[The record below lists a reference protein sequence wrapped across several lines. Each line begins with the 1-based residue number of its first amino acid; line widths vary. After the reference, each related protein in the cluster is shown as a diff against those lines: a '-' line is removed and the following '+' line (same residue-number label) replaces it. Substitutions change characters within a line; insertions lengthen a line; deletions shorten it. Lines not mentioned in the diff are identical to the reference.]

1 MKNLIPMKKA
11 LKQISKKAYK
21 NKQIMASLT
30 TLSQSAFEAKKAEAI
45 GNELMR
51 KEITLSEFNVVD
63 NNHIDIDGVKIE
75 VTDKAF
81 GKLLGRLRIPKA
93 FAKRFS
99 EGFGNDGLRQLIGM
113 MKTMKSSHN
122 DQTVTLLVDP
132 STRKITDILPAGY
145 ASISN
150 ESFIDFASRYIDQY
164 NLGVTHMGS
173 SQYGGTQINCVAP
186 NTMFHVPGMTNE
198 VFNTGVTFRN
208 SPTRGLEVSPY
219 LSRLICTNGMTSTSF
234 AENYGLHNLN
244 DKNINEF
251 NEHMIRMASTGFQPV
266 GLADAIKKANSTDAS
281 LMEMQKA
288 ASAILST
295 DKAVDYDYIQRYI
308 PVERAMKAYSNL
320 GADPNTFTQAQM
332 KNAKSGMSVWDVVNG
347 MTNFASNDTRFD
359 IGDQKMGNLMV
370 TAGNILTKKQYDT
383 EGVLDINPFANRQ
396 LLTTSES
403 ARVRGEA

>member
-1 MKNLIPMKKA
+1 M
-11 LKQISKKAYK
+11 Q
-21 NKQIMASLT
+21 SLT
-30 TLSQSAFEAKKAEAI
+30 TLSQSAFDTKKAEAI
-45 GNELMR
+45 NNQLMR
-51 KEITLSEFNVVD
+51 KEITLSEFNVID
-63 NNHIDIDGVKIE
+63 NNHIDVDGVKIE

-99 EGFGNDGLRQLIGM
+99 EGFGNDGLRQLITM
-113 MKTMKSSHN
+113 MKSAKSSRN
-122 DQTVTLLVDP
+122 EQTVTLLVDP

-145 ASISN
+145 ASISQ

-186 NTMFHVPGMTNE
+186 QGMFNVPGMTNE

-208 SPTRGLEVSPY
+208 TPTRGLEVSPY
-219 LSRLICTNGMTSTSF
+219 LERLICANGMTSTAF

-251 NEHMIRMASTGFQPV
+251 NEHMIRMASTNFQPV
-266 GLADAIKKANSTDAS
+266 GLADNIKKANNTDAS
-281 LMEMQKA
+281 LAEMQRA
-288 ASAILST
+288 ASSILSL
-295 DKAVDYDYIQRYI
+295 DKAVDYDYVQKYI
-308 PVERAMKAYSNL
+308 PVERAFKAYSQL
-320 GADPNTFTQAQM
+320 GADPNTFTKAQM
-332 KNAKSGMSVWDVVNG
+332 KNAKSGMSVWDLVNG
-347 MTNFASNDTRFD
+347 MTNFASNDTKFN
-359 IGDQKMGNLMV
+359 INEGKMGNLMV
-370 TAGNILTKKQYDT
+370 TAGNILCKKQYDT
-383 EGVLDINPFANRQ
+383 EGVLDINPFATRD

>member
-1 MKNLIPMKKA
+1 M
-11 LKQISKKAYK
+11 Q
-21 NKQIMASLT
+21 SLT
-30 TLSQSAFEAKKAEAI
+30 TLSQSAFDVKKAEAI
-45 GNELMR
+45 NNQLMR
-51 KEITLSEFNVVD
+51 KEITLSEFNVID
-63 NNHIDIDGVKIE
+63 NNHIDVDGVKIE

-99 EGFGNDGLRQLIGM
+99 EGFGNDGLRQLITM
-113 MKTMKSSHN
+113 MKSAKSSKN
-122 DQTVTLLVDP
+122 EQTVTLLVDP
-132 STRKITDILPAGY
+132 NSRKITDILPAGY
-145 ASISN
+145 ASISQ

-186 NTMFHVPGMTNE
+186 QGMFNVPGMTNE

-208 SPTRGLEVSPY
+208 TPTRGLEVSPY
-219 LSRLICTNGMTSTSF
+219 LERLICANGMTSTAF

-251 NEHMIRMASTGFQPV
+251 NEHMIRMASTNFQPV
-266 GLADAIKKANSTDAS
+266 GLADNIKKANNTDAS
-281 LMEMQKA
+281 LAEMQRA
-288 ASAILST
+288 ASSILSL
-295 DKAVDYDYIQRYI
+295 DKAVDYDYVQKYI
-308 PVERAMKAYSNL
+308 PVERAFKAYSQL
-320 GADPNTFTQAQM
+320 GADPNTFTKAQM

-347 MTNFASNDTRFD
+347 MTNFASNDTKFN
-359 IGDQKMGNLMV
+359 INEGKMGNLMV
-370 TAGNILTKKQYDT
+370 TAGNILCKKQYDT
-383 EGVLDINPFANRQ
+383 EGVLDINPFATRD

>member
-1 MKNLIPMKKA
+1 M
-11 LKQISKKAYK
+11 Q
-21 NKQIMASLT
+21 SLT
-30 TLSQSAFEAKKAEAI
+30 TLSQSAFDVKKAEAI
-45 GNELMR
+45 NNQLMR
-51 KEITLSEFNVVD
+51 KEITLSEFNVID
-63 NNHIDIDGVKIE
+63 NNHIDVDGVKIE

-99 EGFGNDGLRQLIGM
+99 EGFGNDGLRQLITM
-113 MKTMKSSHN
+113 MKSAKSSRN
-122 DQTVTLLVDP
+122 EQTVTLLVDP

-145 ASISN
+145 ASISQ

-186 NTMFHVPGMTNE
+186 QGMFNVPGMTNE

-208 SPTRGLEVSPY
+208 TPTRGLEVSPY
-219 LSRLICTNGMTSTSF
+219 LERLICANGMTSTAF

-251 NEHMIRMASTGFQPV
+251 NEHMIRMASTNFQPV
-266 GLADAIKKANSTDAS
+266 GLADNIKKANSTDAS
-281 LMEMQKA
+281 LAEMQRA
-288 ASAILST
+288 ASSILSL
-295 DKAVDYDYIQRYI
+295 DKAVDYDYVQKYI
-308 PVERAMKAYSNL
+308 PVERAFKAYSQL
-320 GADPNTFTQAQM
+320 GADPNTFTKAQM
-332 KNAKSGMSVWDVVNG
+332 KNAKSGMSVWDLVNG
-347 MTNFASNDTRFD
+347 MTNFASNDTKFN
-359 IGDQKMGNLMV
+359 INEGKMGNLMV
-370 TAGNILTKKQYDT
+370 TAGNILCKKQYDT
-383 EGVLDINPFANRQ
+383 EGVLDINPFATRD

>member
-1 MKNLIPMKKA
+1 
-11 LKQISKKAYK
+11 
-21 NKQIMASLT
+21 MANLT
-30 TLSQSAFEAKKAEAI
+30 TLSQSAFDAKKKEAI

-99 EGFGNDGLRQLIGM
+99 EGFGNDGLRQLITM
-113 MKTMKSSHN
+113 MKSMKSSRN

-132 STRKITDILPAGY
+132 NTRKIIDILPAGY
-145 ASISN
+145 AAISN
-150 ESFIDFASRYIDQY
+150 ESFFDFASRYIDQY
-164 NLGVTHMGS
+164 NLGVTHVGS
-173 SQYGGTQINCVAP
+173 NPYGGSQINCVSP
-186 NTMFHVPGMTNE
+186 NGMFRVPGMQNE

-208 SPTRGLEVSPY
+208 TPTRGLEVSPY
-219 LSRLICTNGMTSTSF
+219 LSRLICTNGMTSTAF

-266 GLADAIKKANSTDAS
+266 GLADTIKKAYNTDAS
-281 LMEMQKA
+281 LAEMQKA
-288 ASAILST
+288 ASAIMST

-308 PVERAMKAYSNL
+308 PVERALKAYSNL
-320 GADPNTFTQAQM
+320 GAEPTTFTQAQM

-347 MTNFASNDTRFD
+347 MTNFASNDTRYNID
-359 IGDQKMGNLMV
+359 DSRMGNLMV
-370 TAGNILTKKQYDT
+370 TAGDILTKRQYDT

>member
-1 MKNLIPMKKA
+1 MKSI
-11 LKQISKKAYK
+11 
-21 NKQIMASLT
+21 T
-30 TLSQSAFEAKKAEAI
+30 TLSQSAFDVKKAEAI
-45 GNELMR
+45 NNQLMR

-99 EGFGNDGLRQLIGM
+99 DGFGNDGLRQLITM
-113 MKTMKSSHN
+113 MKSAKSSRN
-122 DQTVTLLVDP
+122 EQTVTLLVDP

-150 ESFIDFASRYIDQY
+150 ESFVDFASRYIDQY

-186 NTMFHVPGMTNE
+186 QGMFNVPGMTNE

-208 SPTRGLEVSPY
+208 TPTRGLEVSPY
-219 LSRLICTNGMTSTSF
+219 LERLICANGMTSTAF

-251 NEHMIRMASTGFQPV
+251 NEHMIRMASTNFQPV
-266 GLADAIKKANSTDAS
+266 GLADNIKKANNTDAS
-281 LMEMQKA
+281 LAEMQRA
-288 ASAILST
+288 ASSILSL
-295 DKAVDYDYIQRYI
+295 DKSVDYNYVNKYI
-308 PVERAMKAYSNL
+308 PVEKAFKAYSDL
-320 GADPNTFTQAQM
+320 GADPNTFTKAQM

-347 MTNFASNDTRFD
+347 MTNFASNDTKFN
-359 IGDQKMGNLMV
+359 INEGKMGNLMV
-370 TAGNILTKKQYDT
+370 TAGNILCKKQYDT
-383 EGVLDINPFANRQ
+383 EGVLDINPFATRN

-403 ARVRGEA
+403 AMVRGEA

>member
-1 MKNLIPMKKA
+1 MKSI
-11 LKQISKKAYK
+11 
-21 NKQIMASLT
+21 T
-30 TLSQSAFEAKKAEAI
+30 TLSQSAFDVKKAEAI

-99 EGFGNDGLRQLIGM
+99 EGFGNDGLRQLITM
-113 MKTMKSSHN
+113 MKSMKSSKN

-173 SQYGGTQINCVAP
+173 SQYGGTQINCVSP
-186 NTMFHVPGMTNE
+186 QGMFNVPGMQNE

-208 SPTRGLEVSPY
+208 TPSRGLEVSPY
-219 LSRLICTNGMTSTSF
+219 LERLICANGMTSTAF

-251 NEHMIRMASTGFQPV
+251 NEHMIRMASTNFQPV
-266 GLADAIKKANSTDAS
+266 GLADNIKKANNTDAS
-281 LMEMQKA
+281 LAEMQRA
-288 ASAILST
+288 ASSILSL
-295 DKAVDYDYIQRYI
+295 DKAVDYDYVQKYI
-308 PVERAMKAYSNL
+308 PVERAFKAYSQL
-320 GADPNTFTQAQM
+320 GADPNTFTKAQM
-332 KNAKSGMSVWDVVNG
+332 KNAKSGMSVWDLVNG
-347 MTNFASNDTRFD
+347 MTNFASNDTKFN
-359 IGDQKMGNLMV
+359 INEGKMGNLMV
-370 TAGNILTKKQYDT
+370 TAGNILCKKQYDT
-383 EGVLDINPFANRQ
+383 EGVLDINPFATRD
-396 LLTTSES
+396 LLTTSE
-403 ARVRGEA
+403 AAMVRGEA

>member
-1 MKNLIPMKKA
+1 M
-11 LKQISKKAYK
+11 Q
-21 NKQIMASLT
+21 SLT
-30 TLSQSAFEAKKAEAI
+30 TLSQSAFDVKKAEAI
-45 GNELMR
+45 NNQLMR

-99 EGFGNDGLRQLIGM
+99 DGFGNDGLRQLITM
-113 MKTMKSSHN
+113 MKSAKSN
-122 DQTVTLLVDP
+122 RNEQTVTLLVDP
-132 STRKITDILPAGY
+132 NSRKITDILPAGY
-145 ASISN
+145 ASISQ

-186 NTMFHVPGMTNE
+186 QGMFNVPGMTNE

-208 SPTRGLEVSPY
+208 TPTRGLEVSPY
-219 LSRLICTNGMTSTSF
+219 LERLICANGMTSTAF

-251 NEHMIRMASTGFQPV
+251 NEHMIRMASTNFQPV
-266 GLADAIKKANSTDAS
+266 GLADNIKKANNTDAS
-281 LMEMQKA
+281 LAEMQRA
-288 ASAILST
+288 ASSILSL
-295 DKAVDYDYIQRYI
+295 DKKVDYEYVQKYI
-308 PVERAMKAYSNL
+308 PVERAFKAYSQL
-320 GADPNTFTQAQM
+320 GADPNTFTKAQM
-332 KNAKSGMSVWDVVNG
+332 KNAKSGMSVWDLVNG
-347 MTNFASNDTRFD
+347 MTNFASNDTKFG
-359 IGDQKMGNLMV
+359 INEGKMGNLMV
-370 TAGNILTKKQYDT
+370 TAGNILCKKQYDT
-383 EGVLDINPFANRQ
+383 EGVLDINPFATRD
-396 LLTTSES
+396 LLTSSES

>member
-1 MKNLIPMKKA
+1 
-11 LKQISKKAYK
+11 
-21 NKQIMASLT
+21 MANLT
-30 TLSQSAFEAKKAEAI
+30 TLSQSAFDAKKKEAI

-99 EGFGNDGLRQLIGM
+99 EGFGNDGLRQLITM
-113 MKTMKSSHN
+113 MKSMKSNHN

-132 STRKITDILPAGY
+132 NTRKITDILPAGY
-145 ASISN
+145 AAISN
-150 ESFIDFASRYIDQY
+150 ESFVDFASRYIDQY
-164 NLGVTHMGS
+164 GLGVTHMGS
-173 SQYGGTQINCVAP
+173 SQYGGTQINCISP
-186 NTMFHVPGMTNE
+186 NGMFHVPGMQNE
-198 VFNTGVTFRN
+198 VFHTGVTFRN
-208 SPTRGLEVSPY
+208 TPTRGLEVSPY
-219 LSRLICTNGMTSTSF
+219 LSRLICTNGMTSTAF

-266 GLADAIKKANSTDAS
+266 GLADNIKKAHNTDAS
-281 LMEMQKA
+281 LAEIQKA
-288 ASAILST
+288 ASAIMST

-308 PVERAMKAYSNL
+308 PVERALKAYSNL
-320 GADPNTFTQAQM
+320 GAEPTTFTQAQM

-347 MTNFASNDTRFD
+347 MTNFASNDTRYNID
-359 IGDQKMGNLMV
+359 DSRMGNLMV
-370 TAGNILTKKQYDT
+370 TAGNILTKRQYDT
-383 EGVLDINPFANRQ
+383 EGVLDINPFANRG
-396 LLTTSES
+396 LLTEAEG

>member
-1 MKNLIPMKKA
+1 M
-11 LKQISKKAYK
+11 Q
-21 NKQIMASLT
+21 SLT
-30 TLSQSAFEAKKAEAI
+30 TLSQSAFDVKKAEAI
-45 GNELMR
+45 NNQLMR
-51 KEITLSEFNVVD
+51 KEITLSEFNVID
-63 NNHIDIDGVKIE
+63 NNHIDVDGVKIE

-99 EGFGNDGLRQLIGM
+99 DGFGNDGLRQLITM
-113 MKTMKSSHN
+113 MKSAKSN
-122 DQTVTLLVDP
+122 RNEQTVTLLVDP
-132 STRKITDILPAGY
+132 NSRKITDILPAGY
-145 ASISN
+145 ASISQ

-186 NTMFHVPGMTNE
+186 QGMFNVPGMTNE

-208 SPTRGLEVSPY
+208 TPTRGLEVSPY
-219 LSRLICTNGMTSTSF
+219 LERLICANGMTSTAF

-251 NEHMIRMASTGFQPV
+251 NEHMIRMAATNFQPV
-266 GLADAIKKANSTDAS
+266 GLADNIKKANSTDAS
-281 LMEMQKA
+281 LAEMQRA
-288 ASAILST
+288 ASSILSL
-295 DKAVDYDYIQRYI
+295 DKAVDYEYVQKYI
-308 PVERAMKAYSNL
+308 PVERAFKAYSQL
-320 GADPNTFTQAQM
+320 GADPNTFTKAQM

-347 MTNFASNDTRFD
+347 MTNFASNDTKFN
-359 IGDQKMGNLMV
+359 INEGKMGNLMV
-370 TAGNILTKKQYDT
+370 TAGNILCKKQYDT
-383 EGVLDINPFANRQ
+383 EGVLDINPFATRD

>member
-1 MKNLIPMKKA
+1 MKSI
-11 LKQISKKAYK
+11 
-21 NKQIMASLT
+21 T
-30 TLSQSAFEAKKAEAI
+30 TLSQSAFDVKKAEAI

-99 EGFGNDGLRQLIGM
+99 EGFGNDGLRQLITM
-113 MKTMKSSHN
+113 MKSMKSSKN

-173 SQYGGTQINCVAP
+173 SQYGGTQINCVSP
-186 NTMFHVPGMTNE
+186 QGMFNVPGMQNE

-208 SPTRGLEVSPY
+208 TPSRGLEVSPY
-219 LSRLICTNGMTSTSF
+219 LERLICANGMTSTAF

-266 GLADAIKKANSTDAS
+266 GLADSIKKAHDTDAS
-281 LMEMQKA
+281 LAELQRA
-288 ASAILST
+288 ASAIMST
-295 DKAVDYDYIQRYI
+295 DKTVDYDYIQRYI
-308 PVERAMKAYSNL
+308 PVERSFKAYSTL
-320 GADPNTFTQAQM
+320 GADPNTFTKAQM

-347 MTNFASNDTRFD
+347 MTNFASNDTKYD
-359 IGDQKMGNLMV
+359 INEGKMGNLMV
-370 TAGNILTKKQYDT
+370 TAGNILCKKQYDT
-383 EGVLDINPFANRQ
+383 EGVLDINPFANRD
-396 LLTTSES
+396 LLTTSEA

>member
-1 MKNLIPMKKA
+1 MKSI
-11 LKQISKKAYK
+11 
-21 NKQIMASLT
+21 T
-30 TLSQSAFEAKKAEAI
+30 TLSQSAFDVKKAEAI
-45 GNELMR
+45 NNQLMR

-99 EGFGNDGLRQLIGM
+99 EGFGNDGLRQLITM
-113 MKTMKSSHN
+113 MKSMKSSKN

-173 SQYGGTQINCVAP
+173 SQYGGTQINCVSP
-186 NTMFHVPGMTNE
+186 QGMFNVPGMQNE

-208 SPTRGLEVSPY
+208 TPTRGLEVSPY
-219 LSRLICTNGMTSTSF
+219 LERLICANGMTSTAF

-251 NEHMIRMASTGFQPV
+251 NEHMIRMASTNFQPV
-266 GLADAIKKANSTDAS
+266 GLAENITKANNTDAS
-281 LMEMQKA
+281 LAEMQRA
-288 ASAILST
+288 ASSILSL
-295 DKAVDYDYIQRYI
+295 DKAVDYDYVQKYI
-308 PVERAMKAYSNL
+308 PVERAFKAYSTL
-320 GADPNTFTQAQM
+320 GADPNTFTKAQM
-332 KNAKSGMSVWDVVNG
+332 KNAKSGMSVWDLVNG
-347 MTNFASNDTRFD
+347 MTNFASNDTKFN
-359 IGDQKMGNLMV
+359 INEGKMGNLMV
-370 TAGNILTKKQYDT
+370 TAGNILCKKQYDT
-383 EGVLDINPFANRQ
+383 EGVLDINPFATRD
-396 LLTTSES
+396 LLTTSE
-403 ARVRGEA
+403 AAMVRGEA

>member
-1 MKNLIPMKKA
+1 
-11 LKQISKKAYK
+11 
-21 NKQIMASLT
+21 MANLT
-30 TLSQSAFEAKKAEAI
+30 TLSQSAFNAKKKEAI

-63 NNHIDIDGVKIE
+63 NNHIDIDGVNIE

-99 EGFGNDGLRQLIGM
+99 EGFGNDGLRQLITM
-113 MKTMKSSHN
+113 MKSMKSSRN

-132 STRKITDILPAGY
+132 TTRKIIDILPAGY
-145 ASISN
+145 AAISN

-173 SQYGGTQINCVAP
+173 SQYGGTQINCVSP
-186 NTMFHVPGMTNE
+186 NGMFRVPGMQNE

-208 SPTRGLEVSPY
+208 TPTRGLEVSPY
-219 LSRLICTNGMTSTSF
+219 LSRLICANGMTSTSF
-234 AENYGLHNLN
+234 AENYGLRNLN

-266 GLADAIKKANSTDAS
+266 GLADNIKKAHNTDAS
-281 LMEMQKA
+281 LAEMQRA
-288 ASAILST
+288 SSAIMST

-308 PVERAMKAYSNL
+308 PVERALKAYSRL
-320 GADPNTFTQAQM
+320 GADPTTFTQAQM

-347 MTNFASNDTRFD
+347 LTNFASNDTRYNID
-359 IGDQKMGNLMV
+359 DSRMGNLMV

-383 EGVLDINPFANRQ
+383 EAVLDINPFANRG
-396 LLTTSES
+396 LLTEAEG

>member
-1 MKNLIPMKKA
+1 MKSI
-11 LKQISKKAYK
+11 
-21 NKQIMASLT
+21 T
-30 TLSQSAFEAKKAEAI
+30 TLSQSAFDVKKAEAI

-63 NNHIDIDGVKIE
+63 NNHIDIDGIKIE

-99 EGFGNDGLRQLIGM
+99 EGFGNDGLRQLITM
-113 MKTMKSSHN
+113 MKSMKSSKN

-173 SQYGGTQINCVAP
+173 SQYGGTQINCVSP
-186 NTMFHVPGMTNE
+186 QGMFNVPGMQNE

-208 SPTRGLEVSPY
+208 TPTRGLEVSPY
-219 LSRLICTNGMTSTSF
+219 LERLICANGMTSTAF

-251 NEHMIRMASTGFQPV
+251 NEHMIRMASTNFQPV
-266 GLADAIKKANSTDAS
+266 GLAENITKANNTDAS
-281 LMEMQKA
+281 LAEMQRA
-288 ASAILST
+288 ASSILSL
-295 DKAVDYDYIQRYI
+295 DKAVDYDYVQKYI
-308 PVERAMKAYSNL
+308 PVERAFKAYSQL
-320 GADPNTFTQAQM
+320 GADPNTFTKAQM
-332 KNAKSGMSVWDVVNG
+332 KNAKSGMSVWDLVNG
-347 MTNFASNDTRFD
+347 MTNFASNDTKFN
-359 IGDQKMGNLMV
+359 INEGKMGNLMV
-370 TAGNILTKKQYDT
+370 TAGNILCKKQYDT
-383 EGVLDINPFANRQ
+383 EGVLDINPFATKD
-396 LLTTSES
+396 LLTTSE
-403 ARVRGEA
+403 AAMVRGEA